1 MGVTRRT
8 VSPPAA
14 PSSPTGVP
22 ALSGALGELLAVLTA
37 ARYPLVASG
46 AQAAAEVSRR
56 MVGQLRDYLLPRLS
70 RLDAPLLVVVGGSTG
85 AGKSTLV
92 NSLVRAPVSQAG
104 VLRPTTRAPVL
115 VHHPADG
122 HWFHERR
129 LLPGFTR
136 TTGLAGGPGSL
147 RLVAATGLTPGL
159 ALLDAPDI
167 DSVVAANRE
176 LAEQLFAAADLWL
189 FVTTAARYADAVP
202 WSVLAT
208 ARDRGTALAVVLDR
222 VPANVQEDLGGDLAA
237 MLPERGLA
245 AARLFLVPEAQLDG
259 QGLLAEWL
267 VQPMRAWFAGL
278 AADPAIRAG
287 LVRQTVGGAVTA
299 LVPAVAGLVDA
310 AEEQITT
317 ATALRDAVHIA
328 HAGALAT
335 LDTAIGDGS
344 VLRGEA
350 LDRWQEYAGTGQP
363 VPGPGGR
370 LLERVGATITGR
382 AGAAGRLRS
391 CLSDSLA
398 TVISSALTG
407 AEERVRAAWRA
418 QPDLGAQVPDADDP
432 GADAQHLVRLWQR
445 WILDRVRRDW
455 SGEGEPVRS
464 GYPATAAGLLVTIG
478 VLAPPAPGVA
488 GSQGTDRTGPATGGA
503 PDPGTALLRSI
514 RADRTLREWAGR
526 ARADLDRRLRE
537 LFDARA
543 ARFTGA
549 LAGIE
554 VAPDQP
560 DRLRAAG
567 NAVATASA
575 ATSGRPVVPHQNGPT
590 SLPAAEAS
598 T

>member
-1 MGVTRRT
+1 MTRRT

-14 PSSPTGVP
+14 PSSSTGVP
-22 ALSGALGELLAVLTA
+22 ALSAALNELLAVLAA
-37 ARYPLVASG
+37 ARYPLVAT
-46 AQAAAEVSRR
+46 AAEPASEASRT
-56 MVGQLRDYLLPRLS
+56 MVAQLRDYLLPRLGG
-70 RLDAPLLVVVGGSTG
+70 LGAPLLVVVGGSTG

-122 HWFHERR
+122 RWFHERR
-129 LLPGFTR
+129 LLPGFAR
-136 TTGLAGGPGSL
+136 TTGLNGGPGSL

-208 ARDRGTALAVVLDR
+208 ARDRGTALAMVLDR
-222 VPANVQEDLGGDLAA
+222 VPADAQEELGEDLAA

-287 LVRQTVGGAVTA
+287 LVRQTVGGAVAA
-299 LVPAVAGLVDA
+299 LVPAVAGLIDA

-317 ATALRDAVHIA
+317 ATALRDSVHIA
-328 HAGALAT
+328 HADALAT
-335 LDTAIGDGS
+335 LDAAIGDGS

-350 LDRWQEYAGTGQP
+350 LDRWQEYVGTGQP
-363 VPGPGGR
+363 GPGPGAR
-370 LLERVGATITGR
+370 LRDRFGATIAGR
-382 AGAAGRLRS
+382 AGPAGRLRS
-391 CLSDSLA
+391 SLSASLA
-398 TVISSALTG
+398 TVISAAVTR
-407 AEERVRAAWRA
+407 AEERVRAAWRG
-418 QPDLGAQVPDADDP
+418 QPELGTQVPAADDP
-432 GADAQHLVRLWQR
+432 DTEAQHLVRLWQR
-445 WILDRVRRDW
+445 WLLDQVRRDPW
-455 SGEGEPVRS
+455 DEGLPTRS
-464 GYPATAAGLLVTIG
+464 GYPATTAGLLVTIA
-478 VLAPPAPGVA
+478 VLAPPTSDAPGSPEA
-488 GSQGTDRTGPATGGA
+488 DRADPATGGGA
-503 PDPGTALLRSI
+503 GAGLALLHSI
-514 RADRTLREWAGR
+514 RADETLRELAGR
-526 ARADLDRRLRE
+526 AGADLQRRLRE
-537 LFDARA
+537 LFDARS

-549 LAGIE
+549 LAGVE
-554 VAPDQP
+554 VAVDQP
-560 DRLRAAG
+560 ERLRIAG
-567 NAVATASA
+567 HAVATASPVA
-575 ATSGRPVVPHQNGPT
+575 VGRPVVPRQAAAT
-590 SLPAAEAS
+590 SLPATEPS